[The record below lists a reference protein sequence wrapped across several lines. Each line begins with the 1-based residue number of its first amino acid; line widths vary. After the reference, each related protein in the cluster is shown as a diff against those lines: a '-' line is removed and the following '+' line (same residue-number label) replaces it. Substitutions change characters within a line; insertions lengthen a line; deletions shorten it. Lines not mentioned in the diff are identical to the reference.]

1 MADQTPPSNPTDTAS
16 QDAAETTGD
25 EVEIDIAQADG
36 ESQNLTLNILKPED
50 ENSETAKD
58 GEEGEKNASLSKEQV
73 QTLLDLAQSDP
84 ELAASLQQLGEEN
97 PKALEELV
105 NYLEEIE
112 TSAGGAGKA
121 GQNASELG
129 ELFRSRLREI
139 LDAQR
144 LNAQGGISGD
154 PTLATDRAQGGLD
167 NDTAFVS
174 DGDSSTSSNAGDGN
188 RGDGGGAG
196 NDTFVLQSGAV
207 DEITDFNSSGD
218 AITDYL
224 TIEDDGNG
232 NSVVK
237 VDTDGGGDN
246 FQNVAV
252 LEGVT
257 GLDVQQLFNS
267 GNVVVDE
274 S

>member
-1 MADQTPPSNPTDTAS
+1 M
-16 QDAAETTGD
+16 
-25 EVEIDIAQADG
+25 
-36 ESQNLTLNILKPED
+36 
-50 ENSETAKD
+50 
-58 GEEGEKNASLSKEQV
+58 
-73 QTLLDLAQSDP
+73 LDLAQSDP

-112 TSAGGAGKA
+112 TSAGGAGEA
-121 GQNASELG
+121 GQNANELG
-129 ELFRSRLREI
+129 ELFRSGLREI

-154 PTLATDRAQGGLD
+154 PTLATDCAQGGLD

-188 RGDGGGAG
+188 RGA
-196 NDTFVLQSGAV
+196 SG
-207 DEITDFNSSGD
+207 
-218 AITDYL
+218 
-224 TIEDDGNG
+224 
-232 NSVVK
+232 
-237 VDTDGGGDN
+237 DGGGDN

-267 GNVVVDE
+267 GNVVDDE